1 MSKLSFRAR
10 ALDAAKPLPIYR
22 NKDLPDLN
30 DCVSINRAVPQMP
43 TGMEKEEESEHHL
56 QRAISAQSVFRE
68 KKENMVIPVPEA
80 ESNITYYDRL
90 YKGELRIPKQLFHI
104 QPLGLDNEQ
113 PDYDMDSED
122 ETLLNRLN
130 RKMEIKPIQFETMVD
145 RLEKASANQLVTI
158 TEAKL
163 LLNED
168 DYLLKSVYDYWV
180 RKRKNCRGPSLIPL
194 IRSEKRDGST
204 NNDAYVAFRRRT
216 EKMQTRKNRKNDE
229 ASYEKMLKLR
239 REFSRTV
246 TILEMIK
253 RREKS
258 KRELL
263 HLTLEVVEKRY
274 QMGDFTGEVL
284 SEVTAPL
291 AEKPVYT
298 APITL
303 TNGNRHNHKAEIKIK
318 THKSGSLQH
327 HGYHH
332 VSVKDEDPF
341 DFIRPKKKYTR
352 REPLCR
358 PGRPAKRQHIVNKA
372 DIKQYDFHSS
382 GEEDYPL
389 SPPSEP
395 DEENDPDGT
404 FAFRRKA
411 GCHYLAPCVDQSSGL
426 LWDHPELAGLDALR
440 HRQSLT
446 ALSVPQRCV
455 GLARRR
461 VGRGGR
467 VLLDRASSD
476 LDGVLKQL
484 DSAVFSSS
492 FPRGLSAAPEFSDPQ
507 VPSQNHRT
515 MPGSASS
522 LADILSNIQALR
534 WRYFRPRPTQCDGSG
549 EGRTGRPSMDNRLS
563 GGLFVHTKNSGSGG
577 ITEEQYQTHQ
587 QALAQM
593 QKQQLAQLQLKA
605 PPPQQHFSLPERQHT
620 QTAGSTD
627 CIISKTL
634 DSASAHFAASAVI
647 SAPGQ
652 VNNENKP
659 DNTSVNGVVQP
670 SGTSR
675 PPHSTSTSQGGTG
688 LDRSGRTTSCGGP
701 LLPASHSTTPQSLPN
716 HWGHGSAVSP
726 AHHHHNSRPSAPSPS
741 ALKLATMAASSL
753 DRVPKVTPAI
763 GSMARD
769 NHEPE
774 RLALNGISE
783 TTVPMEVT

>member
-145 RLEKASANQLVTI
+145 RLEKASTNQLVTI

-180 RKRKNCRGPSLIPL
+180 RKRKNCQGPSLIPL
-194 IRSEKRDGST
+194 IKQEKRDGST

-303 TNGNRHNHKAEIKIK
+303 TNGNRHNHKAEIK

-327 HGYHH
+327 HGHHH

-341 DFIRPKKKYTR
+341 DFVRPKKKYAR
-352 REPLCR
+352 RDPLCR
-358 PGRPAKRQHIVNKA
+358 PGRPTKRQHIVNKA

-382 GEEDYPL
+382 GEEEEDYPL

-395 DEENDPDGT
+395 DEENDPDGA

-411 GCHYLAPCVDQSSGL
+411 GCHYLAPIVDQSSGL

-440 HRQSLT
+440 HRHSLT

-467 VLLDRASSD
+467 ILLDRASSD
-476 LDGVLKQL
+476 LDIALKQL
-484 DSAVFSSS
+484 DSAVATSSP
-492 FPRGLSAAPEFSDPQ
+492 FTRPCAPDLTDPW
-507 VPSQNHRT
+507 PSSQNHRT

-522 LADILSNIQALR
+522 LADIVSNIQALR
-534 WRYFRPRPTQCDGSG
+534 WRCFRPRPTQGDGSG
-549 EGRTGRPSMDNRLS
+549 DTRTGRSSMDTTLS
-563 GGLFVHTKNSGSGG
+563 GGLLVHSKRSGKGG
-577 ITEEQYQTHQ
+577 ITEEQYQVHQ

-593 QKQQLAQLQLKA
+593 QKQQLKA
-605 PPPQQHFSLPERQHT
+605 APPQQHSSLSERQNT
-620 QTAGSTD
+620 QTSGSTD

-647 SAPGQ
+647 SASGQ
-652 VNNENKP
+652 VNNENKSH
-659 DNTSVNGVVQP
+659 NTSVNGVVQTL
-670 SGTSR
+670 GTSR
-675 PPHSTSTSQGGTG
+675 PLHSTSTSQSGTG
-688 LDRSGRTTSCGGP
+688 LDRSGLTSSSGGP
-701 LLPASHSTTPQSLPN
+701 LLPAHSTSSSPQSLPN
-716 HWGHGSAVSP
+716 HRGHGSAVSP
-726 AHHHHNSRPSAPSPS
+726 AHHHHNARPSALSPS
-741 ALKLATMAASSL
+741 ALKLATVAASSL
-753 DRVPKVTPAI
+753 DRVAMVTPASAI

-769 NHEPE
+769 THEPE
-774 RLALNGISE
+774 RHTLNGISE

>member
-1 MSKLSFRAR
+1 MEEPGRASCVR
-10 ALDAAKPLPIYR
+10 AGYR
-22 NKDLPDLN
+22 S
-30 DCVSINRAVPQMP
+30 CRV
-43 TGMEKEEESEHHL
+43 
-56 QRAISAQSVFRE
+56 
-68 KKENMVIPVPEA
+68 VIVGA
-80 ESNITYYDRL
+80 
-90 YKGELRIPKQLFHI
+90 G
-104 QPLGLDNEQ
+104 
-113 PDYDMDSED
+113 
-122 ETLLNRLN
+122 
-130 RKMEIKPIQFETMVD
+130 
-145 RLEKASANQLVTI
+145 
-158 TEAKL
+158 
-163 LLNED
+163 
-168 DYLLKSVYDYWV
+168 
-180 RKRKNCRGPSLIPL
+180 CRSCRVVIVGAGC
-194 IRSEKRDGST
+194 RSCR
-204 NNDAYVAFRRRT
+204 
-216 EKMQTRKNRKNDE
+216 
-229 ASYEKMLKLR
+229 
-239 REFSRTV
+239 
-246 TILEMIK
+246 
-253 RREKS
+253 
-258 KRELL
+258 
-263 HLTLEVVEKRY
+263 VVIVGAGCRSCRVVIVGAGCRSCRVVIVGAGCRSCRVVIVGAGCRSCRVVIVGAGCRSCRVVIVGAGCRSCRVVIVGAGCRSCRVVIVGAGYRY

-298 APITL
+298 VPITV

-318 THKSGSLQH
+318 THKSGGLQH

-341 DFIRPKKKYTR
+341 DFVRPKKKYTR

-411 GCHYLAPCVDQSSGL
+411 GCHYLAVSLTAITTPCLDQTSGL

-492 FPRGLSAAPEFSDPQ
+492 FPKGLSAVPELSDHQ

-522 LADILSNIQALR
+522 LTDLLSNIQALR
-534 WRYFRPRPTQCDGSG
+534 WRFFRPRSTQGDGSG

-577 ITEEQYQTHQ
+577 ITEEQYQVHQ

-605 PPPQQHFSLPERQHT
+605 PPPQQHFSLPERQNT

-634 DSASAHFAASAVI
+634 DSAGAHFAASAVI

-670 SGTSR
+670 LGTSR

-688 LDRSGRTTSCGGP
+688 LDRSGRTPSSGGP
-701 LLPASHSTTPQSLPN
+701 LLPASHSTAPQSLPN
-716 HWGHGSAVSP
+716 HRGHGSAVSP
-726 AHHHHNSRPSAPSPS
+726 AHHHHNARPSPS

-753 DRVPKVTPAI
+753 ERVPKVTPAI

>member
-145 RLEKASANQLVTI
+145 RLEKASTNQLVTI

-180 RKRKNCRGPSLIPL
+180 RKRKNCQGPSLIPL
-194 IRSEKRDGST
+194 IKQEKRDGST

-216 EKMQTRKNRKNDE
+216 EKMQTRKVRKENHMAWTE
-229 ASYEKMLKLR
+229 SVSPHTSIR
-239 REFSRTV
+239 CSFS
-246 TILEMIK
+246 IG
-253 RREKS
+253 
-258 KRELL
+258 
-263 HLTLEVVEKRY
+263 Y
-274 QMGDFTGEVL
+274 QMGDFTGVVL

-303 TNGNRHNHKAEIKIK
+303 TNGNRHNHKAEIK

-327 HGYHH
+327 HGHHH

-341 DFIRPKKKYTR
+341 DFVRPKKKYAR
-352 REPLCR
+352 RDPLCR
-358 PGRPAKRQHIVNKA
+358 PGRPTKRQHIVNKA

-382 GEEDYPL
+382 GDEEEDYPL

-395 DEENDPDGT
+395 DEENDPDGA

-411 GCHYLAPCVDQSSGL
+411 GCHYLAPIVDQSSGL

-440 HRQSLT
+440 HRHSLT

-467 VLLDRASSD
+467 ILLDRASSD
-476 LDGVLKQL
+476 LDIALKQL
-484 DSAVFSSS
+484 DSAVATSSP
-492 FPRGLSAAPEFSDPQ
+492 FTRPCAPDLTDPW
-507 VPSQNHRT
+507 PSSQNHRT
-515 MPGSASS
+515 IAGSASS
-522 LADILSNIQALR
+522 LADIVSNIQALR
-534 WRYFRPRPTQCDGSG
+534 WRCFRPRPTQGDGSG
-549 EGRTGRPSMDNRLS
+549 DTRTGRSSMDTTLS
-563 GGLFVHTKNSGSGG
+563 GGLLVHSKRSGKGG
-577 ITEEQYQTHQ
+577 ITEEQYQVHQ

-593 QKQQLAQLQLKA
+593 QKQQLKA
-605 PPPQQHFSLPERQHT
+605 APPQQHSSLSERQNT
-620 QTAGSTD
+620 QTSGSTD

-647 SAPGQ
+647 SASGQ
-652 VNNENKP
+652 VNNENKSH
-659 DNTSVNGVVQP
+659 NTSVNGVVQTL
-670 SGTSR
+670 GTSR
-675 PPHSTSTSQGGTG
+675 PLHSTSTSQSGTG
-688 LDRSGRTTSCGGP
+688 LDRSGLTSSSGAP
-701 LLPASHSTTPQSLPN
+701 PLPAHSTSSSPQSLPN
-716 HWGHGSAVSP
+716 HRGHGSAVSP
-726 AHHHHNSRPSAPSPS
+726 AHHHHNARPSAPSPS
-741 ALKLATMAASSL
+741 ALKLAAVAASSL
-753 DRVPKVTPAI
+753 DCVAMVTPASAI

-769 NHEPE
+769 THEPE
-774 RLALNGISE
+774 RHTLNGISE